1 MTSSARIRLAM
12 MLGTL
17 VLVPGLSAQGNRPES
32 HTVRSGDT
40 LWDLARQYL
49 GDPFLWPE
57 IYRLN
62 TNVVEDPHW
71 IYPDEVLR
79 LSGSAEVSAVPAQ
92 DTPVPPEPAAPDQPV
107 EAEAVPNPAPAVA
120 DNPDQAAAVAN
131 PDQAAAAESPEPP
144 PAAAAGLAEPMVGD
158 LTGDDTLASAG
169 GEVDMTPLVGTG
181 TVKPTGPSLELG
193 LARNYRP
200 LRRSEFFSAGFLTE
214 DRPLPMGR
222 LLGLVTPL
230 EIKEVSTRTTA
241 QMYSKVGIVPPA
253 GAKYQ
258 VGDTLLV
265 VILGRRITGFGNVI
279 EPQGL
284 LRVIDVS
291 RPENLAEVI
300 AAYGPL
306 RDNQLLLPA
315 ETFMDPGNV
324 HAVPISDGVHGQ
336 VLGLKGD
343 APLTSTQDIIFLD
356 KGRADGVAIGDVF
369 ELRQTP
375 RDRPGG
381 AAVVNQVMAT
391 TQIVHVG
398 EHHATAKVLRVAQAG
413 VHSGIEARQIAKLPS

>member
-1 MTSSARIRLAM
+1 MTSSATIRLAV

-17 VLVPGLSAQGNRPES
+17 GLVPGLSAQGNRPES
-32 HTVRSGDT
+32 HTVKSGDT
-40 LWDLARQYL
+40 LWDLSRQYL

-71 IYPDEVLR
+71 IYPGEVLR

-92 DTPVPPEPAAPDQPV
+92 DTPA
-107 EAEAVPNPAPAVA
+107 PAPA
-120 DNPDQAAAVAN
+120 PDQAAPTQAAPAEPAAGAAAAN
-131 PDQAAAAESPEPP
+131 PDQAPAAADNPEPP
-144 PAAAAGLAEPMVGD
+144 PAAAAGLAEPLVGD
-158 LTGDDTLASAG
+158 LTGADTLVNAG
-169 GEVDMTPLVGTG
+169 DDVDMTPLVGTG
-181 TVKPTGPSLELG
+181 AVKPTGPSLEVG

-200 LRRSEFFSAGFLTE
+200 IRRSEFFSSGFLTE
-214 DRPLPMGR
+214 DQPLPFGR
-222 LLGLVTPL
+222 VLGLVTPL
-230 EIKEVSTRTTA
+230 EIQEVSTRTTA
-241 QMYSKVGIVPPA
+241 QMYAKVGIVPPA
-253 GAKYQ
+253 GGKYQ

-265 VILGRRITGFGNVI
+265 VDIGPRIPGFGQVV

-284 LRVIDVS
+284 VRVLDVS

-300 AAYGPL
+300 AAYGPI
-306 RDNQLLLPA
+306 RDNHRLLPA
-315 ETFMDPGNV
+315 ESFVDPGNV
-324 HAVPISDGVHGQ
+324 HAVPISDGVHGK

-343 APLTSTQDIIFLD
+343 APLTAVQDIIFLD
-356 KGRADGVAIGDVF
+356 KGRTEGVAIGDVF

-391 TQIVHVG
+391 AQVVHVG
-398 EHHATAKVLRVAQAG
+398 EHHATAKVLRVAQPG
-413 VHSGIEARQIAKLPS
+413 VHAGIEVRQIAKLPS